1 MPRTRKPRRAAWGSL
16 SYDAK
21 TRTAR
26 IRYWA
31 STPQGYRRC
40 SKTFRDVSRA
50 EAEERRAALMLDH
63 SHDAPCP
70 TVRESWERWVVP
82 EMEQRRAD
90 GTLSKRSMTQYTSTW
105 HKHVEPFWGDIPCDM
120 VRPLQVQQWLSQM
133 GLSAATSAL
142 GVLSKPLDYAVRY
155 EYVPHNVTR
164 EKYLMPPKS
173 TVSKRDD
180 GVWSLDELGEAW
192 RSLFGSW
199 LEPAFII
206 AAFGG
211 ARVGESLAPLAG
223 EVELRD
229 VGGVPVAVVPIV
241 RQVPNRGKVGEVVDE
256 LKTEDSTRVI
266 VIPGRAALR
275 LASIAESLPPDCPLT
290 HDGFGRHQP
299 QHRLFSAWTKLDM
312 AHPFKNL
319 RNSWQTNCRWTLKMP
334 PWITEKMMGHKGT
347 DVTAVHYDRPAADTF
362 AEYIAQAYR
371 ETPYDA
377 DWTWADGT
385 N

>member
-16 SYDAK
+16 AYDAK

-70 TVRESWERWVVP
+70 TVREAWERWVVP
-82 EMEQRRAD
+82 EMEQRRDD
-90 GTLSKRSMTQYTSTW
+90 GTLSKRSMTQYASTW
-105 HKHVEPFWGDIPCDM
+105 RKHVEPFWGDISCDA
-120 VRPLQVQQWLSQM
+120 VRPLQIQQWLSQM
-133 GLSAATSAL
+133 GRSAATSAL

-155 EYVPHNVTR
+155 EHIDHNVTR

-173 TVSKRDD
+173 TVSKRDE
-180 GVWSLDELGEAW
+180 GVWTLDELGDAW
-192 RSLFGSW
+192 RELHGSW
-199 LEPAFII
+199 LEAAFIL
-206 AAFGG
+206 AGFGG
-211 ARVGESLAPLAG
+211 CRVGESLGVLAG

-229 VGGVPVAVVPIV
+229 VDGVPVACVPIR
-241 RQVPNRGKVGEVVDE
+241 RQVPNRGKVGESVDA
-256 LKTEDSTRVI
+256 LKTEDSARV
-266 VIPGRAALR
+266 VVVPGRAALR
-275 LASIAESLPPDCPLT
+275 LATIAAFLPPDCPLT
-290 HDGFGRHQP
+290 HDGFGRFQP
-299 QHRLFSAWTKLDM
+299 QYRLVREWERRGM

-319 RNSWQTNCRWTLKMP
+319 RNSWQTNCRWALKMP
-334 PWITEKMMGHKGT
+334 PWITEKMMGHAGR

-371 ETPYDA
+371 DVPYDRG
-377 DWTWADGT
+377 WTWADGT
-385 N
+385 I